1 MKLPRNLLQCRTAT
15 YRISV
20 RVGGQRN
27 HTNSVLRGLKKKKK
41 KSIYTT
47 TPIPPSPGGRS
58 NRRRSQKLF
67 LGGAVLLTPS
77 AACTDNKHTFGN
89 RIKMSRRHFLI
100 REPSPVGRLRFPSWQ
115 DYTLGCYI
123 RSFRSPVFLL
133 S

>member
-41 KSIYTT
+41 KYLHHNSYPSVSGRQVESET
-47 TPIPPSPGGRS
+47 IPKTFSWR
-58 NRRRSQKLF
+58 
-67 LGGAVLLTPS
+67 S

-123 RSFRSPVFLL
+123 RSFRSPVFLPNCG
-133 S
+133 SARI